1 MKKKVLLLCVACAS
15 ILLTACQKQPE
26 SNSKKPTIMT
36 TIYPVYEFT
45 KEIVG
50 DKANVELLIPAG
62 TEPHDF
68 EPSAKDIAKIQ
79 QSQTMVYDDP
89 NMETWVGKV
98 KSSLTDDKVNFIQ
111 STKDMVLLP
120 GGEEEEEHDHGADG
134 HHHEFDPHVWLAPSL
149 AKKQVQTITEELSK
163 QYPKLQKKFETNSQ
177 KYLAKLTQLDQEYQK
192 QLSQL
197 PQKHFVTQHS
207 AFQYLAVEYGLKQIP
222 IAGINPEEEPSASK
236 LAELKKLVKQYE
248 VQTIFFEENAQDKI
262 ARTLAKEANVK
273 LAVLNPLEGLTNSQ
287 IEKGE
292 NYLTVMRQNLQA
304 LVKAGS
310 KQPSTKQENTQ
321 SKPKTVYNGY
331 FNDEQIKNRS
341 LKDWQGTWQSVY
353 PLVAKGELDQVF
365 HYKAKLNPKKTAE
378 DYRAYYEKG
387 YRTNVKQIEIQG
399 DTFTFTFDDGSK
411 QSSDYRYVGYKVL
424 NYEAGNRGVRYL
436 FEAKDLQTKAFKY
449 LQFSD
454 HAISPQKAGHFHLY
468 FGNESQEALLNEL
481 ENWPTYYPSQLSA
494 HEIAQE
500 MVAH

>member
-1 MKKKVLLLCVACAS
+1 MKKKIILFSIACAS
-15 ILLTACQKQPE
+15 LLLAACHKQTE
-26 SNSKKPTIMT
+26 KKSDQPTIIT
-36 TIYPVYEFT
+36 TIYPMYEFT

-50 DKANVELLIPAG
+50 SEAKVELLIPAG
-62 TEPHDF
+62 TEPHDY
-68 EPSAKDIAKIQ
+68 EPSAKDIAKMQ
-79 QSQTMVYDDP
+79 QAKTIIYDDP
-89 NMETWVGKV
+89 NMETWISKTQ
-98 KSSLTDDKVNFIQ
+98 KSLQDSKVNFIQ
-111 STKDMVLLP
+111 STKEMILLP
-120 GGEEEEEHDHGADG
+120 GTQETHEHDHGKDD
-134 HHHEFDPHVWLAPSL
+134 HHHDFDPHVWLAPSL
-149 AKKQVQTITEELSK
+149 AKKQVQTITKELSK
-163 QYPKLQKKFETNSQ
+163 QYPKLQKKFATNSQ

-321 SKPKTVYNGY
+321 DKPKTVYNGY
-331 FNDEQIKNRS
+331 FNDDQIKNRS
-341 LKDWQGTWQSVY
+341 LKDWQGSWQSVY

-378 DYRAYYEKG
+378 GYRAYYEKG
-387 YRTNVKQIEIQG
+387 YRTDVKQIEIQG

-424 NYEAGNRGVRYL
+424 NYQAGNRGVRYL
-436 FEAKDLQTKAFKY
+436 FEAKDSQTKAFKY

>member
-1 MKKKVLLLCVACAS
+1 MKKKVLLLCVACAG

-248 VQTIFFEENAQDKI
+248 VQTVFFEENAQDKI
-262 ARTLAKEANVK
+262 ARTLAKEADVK

>member
-50 DKANVELLIPAG
+50 DNANVELLIPAG

-149 AKKQVQTITEELSK
+149 AKKQVQTITKELSK
-163 QYPKLQKKFETNSQ
+163 QYPKLQKKFTTNSQ

-331 FNDEQIKNRS
+331 F
-341 LKDWQGTWQSVY
+341 
-353 PLVAKGELDQVF
+353 
-365 HYKAKLNPKKTAE
+365 
-378 DYRAYYEKG
+378 
-387 YRTNVKQIEIQG
+387 
-399 DTFTFTFDDGSK
+399 
-411 QSSDYRYVGYKVL
+411 
-424 NYEAGNRGVRYL
+424 
-436 FEAKDLQTKAFKY
+436 KY

-481 ENWPTYYPSQLSA
+481 ENWPTYYPS
-494 HEIAQE
+494 
-500 MVAH
+500 

>member
-1 MKKKVLLLCVACAS
+1 MPR
-15 ILLTACQKQPE
+15 I
-26 SNSKKPTIMT
+26 
-36 TIYPVYEFT
+36 
-45 KEIVG
+45 
-50 DKANVELLIPAG
+50 
-62 TEPHDF
+62 
-68 EPSAKDIAKIQ
+68 
-79 QSQTMVYDDP
+79 
-89 NMETWVGKV
+89 
-98 KSSLTDDKVNFIQ
+98 
-111 STKDMVLLP
+111 
-120 GGEEEEEHDHGADG
+120 
-134 HHHEFDPHVWLAPSL
+134 
-149 AKKQVQTITEELSK
+149 
-163 QYPKLQKKFETNSQ
+163 
-177 KYLAKLTQLDQEYQK
+177 
-192 QLSQL
+192 
-197 PQKHFVTQHS
+197 
-207 AFQYLAVEYGLKQIP
+207 
-222 IAGINPEEEPSASK
+222 
-236 LAELKKLVKQYE
+236 
-248 VQTIFFEENAQDKI
+248 KI

-387 YRTNVKQIEIQG
+387 YRTDVKQIEIQG

-424 NYEAGNRGVRYL
+424 NYEAGNRASDIFLRLKIYKPKPLNIYSLVIML
-436 FEAKDLQTKAFKY
+436 FHHKKL
-449 LQFSD
+449 
-454 HAISPQKAGHFHLY
+454 AIS
-468 FGNESQEALLNEL
+468 
-481 ENWPTYYPSQLSA
+481 TYTLVTSLKKPY
-494 HEIAQE
+494 
-500 MVAH
+500 